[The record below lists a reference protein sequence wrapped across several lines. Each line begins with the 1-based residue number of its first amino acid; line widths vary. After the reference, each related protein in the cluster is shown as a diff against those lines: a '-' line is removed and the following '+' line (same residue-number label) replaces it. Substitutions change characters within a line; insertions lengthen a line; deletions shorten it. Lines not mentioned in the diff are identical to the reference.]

1 MVRYLSIGLV
11 LIIGMLAIISRKN
24 YSKYKQEADYLWC
37 LSYMLLKYTPTFIKI
52 KAGGLIRKTSVL
64 NTKGLDEAVEVYL
77 TKIYHSFLTG
87 MIIALLI
94 TFGITFIPEEQ
105 TDLYKVTRP
114 DAGEGSSYVDIE
126 LYDDSVGDRETFS
139 LEVSPREYTDEEF
152 LKASGSAKKYIDSCI
167 LGDNPSS
174 DQITKKLTFPSRDE
188 SGVLKITWSTSEPD
202 VINSEGEI
210 LKKDIEK
217 PIDVTLT
224 AEIKDDNHSD
234 TYTKDV
240 VVIKNDDQTSSEKA
254 KVSIL
259 NIERDERTEKEL
271 VIPRELNGVKILRE
285 SNKEKKNT
293 AVLFLGIIT
302 VLLVVYKNIREL
314 NEIGEKRDVELEE
327 AYYSFVNRLAIHI
340 GAGLSLRD
348 AMKRAAEVE
357 KSEYLKKEVGFA
369 LNKVASGVMENSAY
383 MELGKNLGS
392 QEYLRLMSL
401 LSQNLAYGNSNLI
414 GLLDSEVK
422 QSFYIKRERIRKK
435 GEQASEKLLLP
446 TAILL
451 ILVIVIVMYP
461 AFINL

>member
-1 MVRYLSIGLV
+1 M
-11 LIIGMLAIISRKN
+11 
-24 YSKYKQEADYLWC
+24 
-37 LSYMLLKYTPTFIKI
+37 
-52 KAGGLIRKTSVL
+52 
-64 NTKGLDEAVEVYL
+64 
-77 TKIYHSFLTG
+77 
-87 MIIALLI
+87 
-94 TFGITFIPEEQ
+94 
-105 TDLYKVTRP
+105 
-114 DAGEGSSYVDIE
+114 
-126 LYDDSVGDRETFS
+126 
-139 LEVSPREYTDEEF
+139 
-152 LKASGSAKKYIDSCI
+152 
-167 LGDNPSS
+167 
-174 DQITKKLTFPSRDE
+174 
-188 SGVLKITWSTSEPD
+188 
-202 VINSEGEI
+202 
-210 LKKDIEK
+210 
-217 PIDVTLT
+217 
-224 AEIKDDNHSD
+224 
-234 TYTKDV
+234 
-240 VVIKNDDQTSSEKA
+240 
-254 KVSIL
+254 
-259 NIERDERTEKEL
+259 
-271 VIPRELNGVKILRE
+271 
-285 SNKEKKNT
+285 
-293 AVLFLGIIT
+293 
-302 VLLVVYKNIREL
+302 LVVYKNIREL

>member
-1 MVRYLSIGLV
+1 MVRYISIGLV
-11 LIIGMLAIISRKN
+11 LIIGMLAMISRKN
-24 YSKYKQEADYLWC
+24 YSKYKQGADYLWC
-37 LSYMLLKYTPTFIKI
+37 LSYMMFNKTPTYIKN
-52 KAGGLIRKTSVL
+52 KAGGLIRKTAVL
-64 NTKGLDEAVEVYL
+64 NIQKLDEEIEVYL
-77 TKIYHSFLTG
+77 TKIYHSFLSG
-87 MIIALLI
+87 LVIVLLI
-94 TFGITFIPEEQ
+94 TFGITFIPEEK

-114 DAGEGSSYVDIE
+114 NTGEGSTYIDIE
-126 LYDDSVGDRETFS
+126 LYDDSAGDRETFS

-152 LKASGSAKKYIDSCI
+152 FEVSGSAKKYIDSCI
-167 LGDNPSS
+167 LGDNSS
-174 DQITKKLTFPSRDE
+174 PDRVTKKLTFPSRDE
-188 SGVLKITWSTSEPD
+188 SGVLKINWSTSEPD

-210 LKKDIEK
+210 TAKTIEN
-217 PIDVTLT
+217 PVNVTIT

-240 VVIKNDDQTSSEKA
+240 VVVKNDEQTSSEKA

-259 NIERDERTEKEL
+259 NIERDDRTEKEL
-271 VIPRELNGVKILRE
+271 VLPKEVNGVKILRE

-314 NEIGEKRDVELEE
+314 NEIGEKRDVELED

-348 AMKRAAEVE
+348 AMRRAAEVE

-369 LNKVASGVMENSAY
+369 LNKVASGVMENLAY

-392 QEYLRLMSL
+392 QEYMRLMSL